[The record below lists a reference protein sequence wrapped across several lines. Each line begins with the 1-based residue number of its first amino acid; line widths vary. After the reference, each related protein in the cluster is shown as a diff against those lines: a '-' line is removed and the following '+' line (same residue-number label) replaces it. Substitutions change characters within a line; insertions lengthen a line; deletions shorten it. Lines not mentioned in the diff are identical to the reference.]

1 MKTSEI
7 RQRFLRFFE
16 DKGHAVL
23 PSDSLVPPAED
34 KSLLFTGAGMNQFK
48 NEFMGRG
55 KPGLKR
61 AATSQKCFR
70 TGDLDNVGRTAYH
83 HTFFEMLGNFSFGDY
98 FKRDAIF
105 WAWEFLTKEMKLPAS
120 RLEVSIYEDDDE
132 AFAIWHKEVGLDAG
146 IIRRYGQHDNFWPA
160 DAPKLGPNGLCGPCS
175 EIYYDWGADVGCRK
189 PECQPSCNCGRYM
202 EVWNLVFQQFDR
214 QEGGVLVPLPTKNID
229 TGMGL
234 ERLARVMQKGRTNFD
249 TDLFLPVIH
258 EMERL
263 SEKDYESVRDTRQG
277 VAFRRIA
284 DHVRAAAFCVSD
296 GVLPGNSGRGYV
308 LRKLIRRAFL
318 DGGRLGRKEPF
329 LHSLVPVVAKVMGD
343 QYPDVRQRRENIAN
357 IIKGEEERF
366 NQTLEQGLALL
377 GSIID
382 DLRKASKD
390 SLPGEEAFR
399 LFDTYGLPLDVT
411 EAILDDSELKVDRE
425 GFEREMTRQRELSRK
440 GTKIS
445 ADIFGG
451 GPAAELKERGVTT
464 HFEGYEKDE
473 VEGMVL
479 GLLCGEHLREELKA
493 GEEGV
498 VVLDRTTFYA
508 ESGGEVGD
516 TGLLE
521 SIGGKFEVADT
532 QRSGTMA
539 LHVGKVAQGVVR
551 VDDYLHARP
560 SVARRAA
567 IRRNHTAT
575 HLLHLA
581 LRDTLG
587 KHAEQAGSMVTPE
600 RLRFDFHHTQAVTKD
615 ELRRI
620 EDLVNARVLENA
632 PVSWRIT
639 TIDAARADGAMALFG
654 EKYGAEVRVL
664 SVGDYSKELC
674 GGLHARATGEIGLF
688 KIIGESSVAA
698 GIRRIEAVTGA
709 EALRVV
715 REKEDLLRAVAE
727 ALDAQEARLVERAE
741 QLAKQVKDLRKDLQK
756 ARQSSAPSA
765 ADYLKNAR
773 ELGGVKVVAAK
784 VEEATADDLRALVDQ
799 LRQSAPS
806 IAIAFGAAAD
816 GRVNLIVAFSKDL
829 IAKGLHAGK
838 IAGEAAK
845 VVGGGGGGRPD
856 MAQAGG
862 KDPARLDDAIRKA
875 GELIEEKLKG

>member
-1 MKTSEI
+1 MKSSEI

-16 DKGHAVL
+16 DKGHAIL
-23 PSDSLVPPAED
+23 PSDSLVPPSED

-61 AATSQKCFR
+61 AVTSQKCFR
-70 TGDLDNVGRTAYH
+70 TGDLDNVGRTAFH

-98 FKRDAIF
+98 FKREAIF
-105 WAWEFLTKEMKLPAS
+105 WGWEFLTKEMKLPAS
-120 RLEVSIYEDDDE
+120 RLEVSIYEEDEE
-132 AFAIWHKEVGLDAG
+132 AFAIWHKEIGLDPKV
-146 IIRRYGQHDNFWPA
+146 IRRYGQHDNFWPA
-160 DAPKLGPNGLCGPCS
+160 DAPKMGPNGLCGPCS
-175 EIYYDWGADVGCRK
+175 EIYYDWGADIGCRK

-249 TDLFLPVIH
+249 TDLFMPIIREV
-258 EMERL
+258 ERIAQK
-263 SEKDYESVRDTRQG
+263 EYDGVRDTRQG

-284 DHVRAAAFCVSD
+284 DHVRSAAFCISD
-296 GVLPGNSGRGYV
+296 GVLPGNGGRGYV

-329 LHSLVPVVAKVMGD
+329 LYELVPVVAKVMGD

-357 IIKGEEERF
+357 IIKNEEERF

-377 GSIID
+377 GSIMD

-390 SLPGEEAFR
+390 TLPGGEAFR

-411 EAILDDSELKVDRE
+411 EAILDDGDLKVDRE
-425 GFEREMTRQRELSRK
+425 GFEREMSRQRELSRK

-445 ADIFGG
+445 TDIFGG
-451 GPAAELKERGVTT
+451 GPAAELKERGATT
-464 HFEGYEKDE
+464 VFEGYEKDE
-473 VEGMVL
+473 VEGMVV
-479 GLLCGEHLREELKA
+479 GLLCGDTLRDELKA
-493 GEEGV
+493 GEEGI
-498 VVLDRTTFYA
+498 VVLDRTAFYG

-516 TGLLE
+516 TGILE
-521 SIGGKFEVADT
+521 SLNAKFEVTDS
-532 QRSGTMA
+532 QRSGGMV
-539 LHVGKVAQGVVR
+539 LHVGKVAQGVVKM
-551 VDDYLHARP
+551 DDYLHARP
-560 SVARRAA
+560 SVPRRAA

-581 LRDTLG
+581 LRDVLG
-587 KHAEQAGSMVTPE
+587 KHAEQAGSLVTPD
-600 RLRFDFHHTQAVTKD
+600 RLRFDFHHNQAVTKD

-620 EDLVNARVLENA
+620 EDQVNLRVIENS
-632 PVSWRIT
+632 PVSWRVT
-639 TIDAARADGAMALFG
+639 SIDEARAEGAMALFG

-664 SVGDYSKELC
+664 NIGGYSRELC
-674 GGLHARATGEIGLF
+674 GGLHARATGDIGLV
-688 KIIGESSVAA
+688 KIVGESSVAA
-698 GIRRIEAVTGA
+698 GVRRIEAVTGS

-715 REKEDLLRAVAE
+715 REKEELLRAVAD
-727 ALDAQEARLVERAE
+727 ALGAQEARLVERAE
-741 QLAKQVKDLRKDLQK
+741 QLTQQVKDLRKDLQK
-756 ARQSSAPSA
+756 AKQSTAPSA

-773 ELGGVKVVAAK
+773 DIGGVKVVAAK
-784 VEEATADDLRALVDQ
+784 LDDATPDDLRTLVDQ
-799 LRQSAPS
+799 LRQTAPTV
-806 IAIAFGAAAD
+806 AIVFGAAAE
-816 GRVNLIVAFSKDL
+816 GRVTLIVAFSKDL
-829 IAKGLHAGK
+829 VAKGLHAGK

-845 VVGGGGGGRPD
+845 IVGGGGGGRPD

-862 KDPARLDDAIRKA
+862 KDPAKLDEAVKKA
-875 GELIEEKLKG
+875 EDLIAEKLRS